1 MATAVKVRPDKIKG
15 SGGLV
20 SSCTAAGAKGKQF
33 HSGNNEPYGLY
44 RW

>member
-20 SSCTAAGAKGKQF
+20 SSCTAAGAKGKLF